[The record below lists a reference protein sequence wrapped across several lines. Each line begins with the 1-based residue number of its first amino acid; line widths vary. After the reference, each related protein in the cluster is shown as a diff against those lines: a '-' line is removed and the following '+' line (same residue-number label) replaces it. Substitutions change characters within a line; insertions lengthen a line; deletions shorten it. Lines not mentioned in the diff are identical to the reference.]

1 MAYYTQYNVKENGR
15 STLRGLLTDKDR
27 LIANIRDGDKDM
39 QRDFIIRRMM
49 FKLNNLIDFAKN
61 IDVNINLIPWNPVN
75 ILPFESPSSNEVHN
89 FVDLLEKAGLNV
101 TLRKKRGQKIGGA
114 CGQLGKTVN

>member
-49 FKLNNLIDFAKN
+49 FKLNNLIDFAK
-61 IDVNINLIPWNPVN
+61 
-75 ILPFESPSSNEVHN
+75 
-89 FVDLLEKAGLNV
+89 KCV
-101 TLRKKRGQKIGGA
+101 TLNGEYNKIDTDRLYTEICNNANKLKKHLSKKIT
-114 CGQLGKTVN
+114 GKKKDKRTMH